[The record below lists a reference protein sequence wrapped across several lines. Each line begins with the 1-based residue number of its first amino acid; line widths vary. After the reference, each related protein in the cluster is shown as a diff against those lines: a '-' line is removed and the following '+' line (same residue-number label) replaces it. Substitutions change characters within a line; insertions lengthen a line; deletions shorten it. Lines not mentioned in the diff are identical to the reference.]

1 MKFGEA
7 IDYAGCELTDEEKEY
22 IANDVLVVK
31 EALEGWLASQADML
45 ANDWIVRE

>member
-7 IDYAGCELTDEEKEY
+7 IDYTGCEITDEEKEY

-31 EALEGWLASQADML
+31 EALEFML